1 MSTVIIGCR
10 LPSGII
16 LDLGDPTKPSVE
28 LNGQRQAQ
36 ENSPI
41 VILSNDLYGT
51 TEVDTEF
58 WEAFKARVGAEF
70 APLKSGA
77 IFEAKNE
84 KEAKAKAKDL
94 KEAPT
99 GHEPL
104 PQKTKDIEKA

>member
-1 MSTVIIGCR
+1 MSTVTIGCR
-10 LPSGII
+10 LPSGLI
-16 LDLGDPTKPSVE
+16 LEVGDVSVE

-41 VILSNDLYGT
+41 VILNADMYGT
-51 TEVDTEF
+51 TEVDAEY
-58 WEAFKARVGAEF
+58 WEAFVARVGKDF

-104 PQKTKDIEKA
+104 PQKTKDVEKA